1 MKLFLSNKLLIPV
14 STCTSNDTIFEKI
27 EQNAEKSVM
36 KELQQQLSDAQCK
49 LGKQDD
55 KLKEINNERKNLK
68 RKLQRSI
75 PKMDHLKKL
84 KIEVNG
90 KKELLQIKKKKQ
102 TFINRAK
109 ELKTDKL
116 VQTEKEIQELTSLLR
131 KKKRNY

>member
-1 MKLFLSNKLLIPV
+1 
-14 STCTSNDTIFEKI
+14 
-27 EQNAEKSVM
+27 
-36 KELQQQLSDAQCK
+36 
-49 LGKQDD
+49 
-55 KLKEINNERKNLK
+55 
-68 RKLQRSI
+68 
-75 PKMDHLKKL
+75 MDHLKKL

-102 TFINRAK
+102 TVINRAK